1 MSNDD
6 RIARAAAAVDAY
18 LRAHDEIHNEPLE
31 TIARDL
37 LADLAHYFAANGVD
51 PVAAFEVAL
60 IHFEAEGDG
69 A

>member
-18 LRAHDEIHNEPLE
+18 LLAHDEIREEPLE

-37 LADLAHYFAANGVD
+37 LADLARYFAAHGVD
-51 PVAAFEVAL
+51 PVAALEMAV
-60 IHFEAEGDG
+60 IHFESERDG
-69 A
+69 L